1 MTEQAVQSHPQQATD
16 TAITP
21 IFLPASPAVLAQAL
35 THFMDTILSD
45 QSVIRAMP
53 EDTVFSL
60 REKSGSKYSQAKA
73 FVQTLDDKLAMPVES
88 RNAVANVMRRNNGG
102 HLLAR
107 MSCLHF
113 E

>member
-1 MTEQAVQSHPQQATD
+1 MT
-16 TAITP
+16 I
-21 IFLPASPAVLAQAL
+21 
-35 THFMDTILSD
+35 
-45 QSVIRAMP
+45 
-53 EDTVFSL
+53 
-60 REKSGSKYSQAKA
+60 GSKYSQAKA